1 MVRIR
6 NIREKEEIERDRDR
20 SSEKERV
27 RERGI
32 KIVRKDKVRYIET
45 DKKGIKT
52 SKRESE
58 R

>member
-52 SKRESE
+52 
-58 R
+58 